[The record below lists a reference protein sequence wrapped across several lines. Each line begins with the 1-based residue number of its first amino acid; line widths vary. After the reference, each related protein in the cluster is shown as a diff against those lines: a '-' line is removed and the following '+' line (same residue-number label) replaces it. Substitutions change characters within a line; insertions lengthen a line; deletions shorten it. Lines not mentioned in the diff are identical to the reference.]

1 MAVTTVT
8 PNATAT
14 GASLYTISG
23 GSANIHSALNDANDT
38 TFIQKTNTII
48 GPADTILD
56 FGTVTLTASQRVKQV
71 RLRVRASTPTDV
83 GRLNVYLGALIS
95 RKNYFYT
102 GLAIRGTNTSPTT
115 FTGPYFTSAPDGS
128 EWTQTNLN
136 NLRVKATE
144 YKDTTDRGKF
154 YELFADVDIVTAP
167 TVGTVSAPVGAVSTT
182 TPDITW
188 TYVDS
193 VDNSTQDYVQIK
205 VFSSAQYNAAGWN
218 VNTSTPTWT
227 SGELAS
233 TELTSVVG
241 VLLTP
246 ATYRC
251 YVRVGKDINGTPF
264 YSDYNFSEF
273 TVSYSTQP
281 VPTMAVA
288 WSATLGRAAFE
299 ITGSSLSG
307 GLTSQYHQVE
317 RSDDEGVTYN
327 YIRNGDNITLTAAN
341 KGIIEDYEAPRGIT
355 AYYRSRA
362 VGVDSNSIE
371 YPSGY
376 SVIQQVLITNDS
388 TWWFKCIEDSDLN
401 LGSVRVLKELDV
413 QVDEPNTIF
422 RPLGSSYPI
431 VVAGPLQGEDG
442 AYNLKTVTEDEW
454 DDLYPLITH
463 QGKLLIQDPFGNQK
477 YIRVTDRKWT
487 AETQS
492 GNVYRDITLNY
503 VEIEE

>member
-14 GASLYTISG
+14 GTSLYTISG
-23 GSANIHSALNDANDT
+23 GSANLHSALNDGNDA
-38 TFIQKTNTII
+38 TFIQKTSAVT
-48 GPADTILD
+48 GSADAILD
-56 FGTVTLTASQRVKQV
+56 FASVTLTASQRVKQV

-83 GRLNVYLGALIS
+83 GRLNVYLGALIA

-102 GLAIRGTNTSPTT
+102 GLAIRGTNASATT

-144 YKDTTDRGKF
+144 YKETTDRGKF

-167 TVGTVSAPVGAVSTT
+167 SVGTVSAPVGGVSTT

-205 VFSSAQYNAAGWN
+205 VFSSSQYNAASWN

-233 TELTSVVG
+233 TEQTSVVG

-264 YSDYNFSEF
+264 YSDYSFSEF
-273 TVSYSTQP
+273 TVNYTTQP

-288 WSATLGRAAFE
+288 WSATLARASFE
-299 ITGSSLSG
+299 ITGSSLGG
-307 GLTSQYHQVE
+307 GLSSQYHQVQ
-317 RSDDEGVTYN
+317 RSDDEGINYD
-327 YIRNGDNITLTAAN
+327 YIRNGDNITLTAGN
-341 KGIIEDYEAPRGIT
+341 KGIIQDYEAPRGIT

-371 YPSGY
+371 YPSGWG
-376 SVIQQVLITNDS
+376 VIQQVLITNDS
-388 TWWFKCIEDSDLN
+388 TWWFKCIEDEALN

-413 QVDEPNTIF
+413 VVDEPNTIF
-422 RPLGSSYPI
+422 RPLGSNYPI

-442 AYNLKTVTEDEW
+442 AYNLKTVTETEW
-454 DDLYPLITH
+454 DNIYPLITH

-477 YIRVTDRKWT
+477 YVRITDRKWT

-492 GNVYRDITLNY
+492 GNVYRDITLKY
-503 VEIEE
+503 VEIAE

>member
-1 MAVTTVT
+1 MAVTTVL

-14 GASLYTISG
+14 GSSLYTISG
-23 GSANIHSALNDANDT
+23 GSANIHTALSDANDA

-48 GPADTILD
+48 GSADTILD

-83 GRLNVYLGALIS
+83 GRLNVYLGALIA

-102 GLAIRGTNTSPTT
+102 GLAIRGTNASATT

-136 NLRVKATE
+136 NLRVKVTE

-154 YELFADVDIVTAP
+154 YELYADVDIVTAP
-167 TVGTVSAPVGAVSTT
+167 TVGTVSAPVGGVSTT

-205 VFSSAQYNAAGWN
+205 VFSSAQYNAAGWS
-218 VNTSTPTWT
+218 VSTSTPTWT

-264 YSDYNFSEF
+264 YSDYSFSEF
-273 TVSYSTQP
+273 TVNYTTQP

-307 GLTSQYHQVE
+307 GLTSQYHQVQ
-317 RSDDEGVTYN
+317 RSDDEGVTYD

-341 KGIIEDYEAPRGIT
+341 KGIISDYEAPRGIT

-371 YPSGY
+371 YPSGW

-413 QVDEPNTIF
+413 KVDEPNTIF
-422 RPLGSSYPI
+422 RPLGSNYPI
-431 VVAGPLQGEDG
+431 IVAGPLQGEDG

-454 DDLYPLITH
+454 DNLYPLITH

-477 YIRVTDRKWT
+477 YVRVTDRKWT

>member
-1 MAVTTVT
+1 
-8 PNATAT
+8 
-14 GASLYTISG
+14 
-23 GSANIHSALNDANDT
+23 
-38 TFIQKTNTII
+38 
-48 GPADTILD
+48 
-56 FGTVTLTASQRVKQV
+56 
-71 RLRVRASTPTDV
+71 
-83 GRLNVYLGALIS
+83 
-95 RKNYFYT
+95 
-102 GLAIRGTNTSPTT
+102 
-115 FTGPYFTSAPDGS
+115 
-128 EWTQTNLN
+128 
-136 NLRVKATE
+136 
-144 YKDTTDRGKF
+144 
-154 YELFADVDIVTAP
+154 
-167 TVGTVSAPVGAVSTT
+167 
-182 TPDITW
+182 
-188 TYVDS
+188 
-193 VDNSTQDYVQIK
+193 
-205 VFSSAQYNAAGWN
+205 
-218 VNTSTPTWT
+218 
-227 SGELAS
+227 
-233 TELTSVVG
+233 
-241 VLLTP
+241 
-246 ATYRC
+246 
-251 YVRVGKDINGTPF
+251 
-264 YSDYNFSEF
+264 
-273 TVSYSTQP
+273 
-281 VPTMAVA
+281 MAVA

-341 KGIIEDYEAPRGIT
+341 KGIIDDYEAPRGIT

-388 TWWFKCIEDSDLN
+388 TWWFKCIENSDLN